1 MITALQKFK
10 QAPCTVLETKFNI
23 FSPFSKV
30 RKKHLNTI
38 VYEDNNYKVELK
50 GFLLSQIHRD
60 IIDIA
65 SYFGDSRYD
74 NSTNDKRPIRVFS
87 LYDIQKYLNYKS
99 KNQNKWID
107 NKFSEIQQSVIKII
121 DKKESD
127 WIQFNIIEVAK
138 YSKKLNNYA
147 MIISELYMLF
157 FENQIS
163 INYKNYLHDILK
175 LNPQTKAL
183 VRFILSHSNS
193 FIIHLDKALEKV
205 GICKQNMSI
214 QAYRANRRRILQDE
228 DKLINLNILLIKNS
242 DYSIKNQSYSIDYKL
257 LSKIKIYH
265 PT

>member
-10 QAPCTVLETKFNI
+10 QAPTTVLETKFNI

-30 RKKHLNTI
+30 ERKQLNTT
-38 VYEDNNYKVELK
+38 VYEDINYKVELK
-50 GFLLSQIHRD
+50 GFLLNQIHRD

-65 SYFGDSRYD
+65 SYFGDSSYD
-74 NSTNDKRPIRVFS
+74 KSTKDIRPIRIFS
-87 LYDIQKYLNYKS
+87 LYDIQKHLNYKS
-99 KNQNKWID
+99 KNQNNWID
-107 NKFSEIQQSVIKII
+107 NKFSEIQQSVIKIT
-121 DKKESD
+121 DKNESD

-138 YSKKLNNYA
+138 YSKKLNSYA

-157 FENQIS
+157 FENEIS

-183 VRFILSHSNS
+183 ARFILSHSNS
-193 FIIHLDKALEKV
+193 FIIHLDKALKKI

-214 QAYRANRRRILQDE
+214 QAYRANRRKVLQDD
-228 DKLINLNILLIKNS
+228 DKLMSLNIQLIKNS
-242 DYSIKNQSYSIDYKL
+242 DYSIKNQSYSISYKL